1 MASIRSSAGKWK
13 RWFADL
19 SIHMKL
25 IGAYI
30 VIILVPVIVISN
42 YLFAGFYQ
50 DTVNDIIKENRYQ
63 LKNERQEI
71 MSKIEVMEKSFFMLI
86 SDRSLGSM

>member
-1 MASIRSSAGKWK
+1 MASIRSSAGKLK

-42 YLFAGFYQ
+42 YLFADFYQ
-50 DTVNDIIKENRYQ
+50 DTVDDIIEENRYQ
-63 LKNERQEI
+63 IHNEKQAI
-71 MSKIEVMEKSFFMLI
+71 MSKLKVMEKSFYMLI